1 MKNPKTPA
9 RLPRKAPSNQTGGTA
24 WGKKLAAEFSRM
36 VQSADMKMLILLN
49 FPYIIAFYMVEKAAW
64 LYRHCNGDSVVDR
77 LMVLFMNFGLA
88 YKSVLPSFHP
98 FDLMVGLVGAA
109 ALKAVIYFKGKNAKK
124 YRQGEEYG
132 SARWGNQKD
141 IEPFIDPVF
150 ENNVILTQTERLMM
164 SGRPKHP
171 KYARNKNVIVIGGSG
186 SGKTRFYVKPN
197 LMQMPQKVSYVVTD
211 PKGTIIIECGKMLS
225 DAGYKIKV
233 LNTINFKKSMRY
245 NPFHY
250 IRSEK
255 DILKLVN
262 TIIANTKGDGEKSGE
277 DFWIKA
283 ERLLYCALIGYIW
296 YEAPEEEQNFS
307 TLLEFINASE
317 AREDDETFKN
327 AVDELFEELEQ
338 KKPEHFAVR
347 QYKKY
352 KLAAGVVCSKRL
364 LNQAVGKS
372 LRTHNLK
379 PKKGAQVMRKNEKIT
394 ALYERLSRDDF
405 GKDDDQQRESNSIS
419 NQKAMLEEFAAR
431 QGFTNIVH
439 FTDDGISGTCF
450 DRPGFLAM
458 MKEVEAGNVE
468 YLCIKDMSRMG
479 RDYLKVGQIME
490 ILRQRGVRLIAI
502 NDGVDSARGDDD
514 FTPFRNIMN
523 EYYARDTSR
532 KIRSTFQSKGKSGKH
547 LTGTVIYGYLWNEAR
562 DQWLVDPEAAEV
574 VKRIFAMTIDG
585 YGPYQIAS
593 KLKEE
598 KILIP
603 SAYLAQHGE
612 GVNKNKTF
620 KDVYGW
626 GSSTICNILE
636 KREYLGHTI
645 NFKTRK
651 HFKDKKSHYVPE
663 DEWTIFEN
671 THEPIID
678 QQTFDLVQKIRGNV
692 RRYPDGWGEAAPLT
706 GLLYCADCGGKMY
719 VHRTNNGKRISQYTC
734 SQYSKVPVG
743 KLCKT
748 QHRINEDVVLS
759 LVSEMLKAIAEYA
772 KHDRAEF
779 VRVVQ
784 EAQSSQQTAEVR
796 KQRTRLAT
804 AKQRVSELEVLLCKI
819 YEDNILGKLSD
830 SRYATLDAQ
839 YEKEQSE
846 LTAEISVLEKAIKSY
861 EKHEKDADRFI
872 ALIDKYEN
880 FDKLTIAMLNEFIE
894 KILVHE
900 RDRKGSIQTT
910 QEVEIY
916 FNFVG
921 RFVPPAFGEV
931 ELTPEELEEIRKREE
946 RKDRLHQNY
955 LKRKASGAQKRYE
968 DKIKERKKAEIEA
981 KKAAIRAEDIAK
993 GVFVPVSSLPQREPM
1008 KGVQTA

>member
-1 MKNPKTPA
+1 MNTKQ
-9 RLPRKAPSNQTGGTA
+9 L
-24 WGKKLAAEFSRM
+24 KK
-36 VQSADMKMLILLN
+36 QLILN
-49 FPYIIAFYMVEKAAW
+49 IPYIILGLLATNLGEAWRIAAGVNASEKIQSLVLDGVFATAFS
-64 LYRHCNGDSVVDR
+64 NP
-77 LMVLFMNFGLA
+77 
-88 YKSVLPSFHP
+88 LPSLYP
-98 FDLMVGLVGAA
+98 ADLLVGIACGA
-109 ALKAVIYFKGKNAKK
+109 ALRLAVYLKGKNAKK
-124 YRQGEEYG
+124 FRHNEEYG
-132 SARWGNQKD
+132 SARWGRHAD
-141 IEPFIDPVF
+141 IEPFEDPVF
-150 ENNVILTQTERLMM
+150 ANNVILSQSERITM
-164 SGRPKHP
+164 SSRPKIP
-171 KYARNKNVIVIGGSG
+171 KYARNKNVLVVGGSG
-186 SGKTRFYVKPN
+186 SGKTRFFIKPN
-197 LMQMPQKVSYVVTD
+197 LLQMHSSYVVTD
-211 PKGTIIIECGKMLS
+211 PKGGLVNEVGNALYKN
-225 DAGYKIKV
+225 GYRMKV
-233 LNTINFKKSMRY
+233 FNTINFSKSMHY
-245 NPFHY
+245 NPFAYLH
-250 IRSEK
+250 SEK
-255 DILKLVN
+255 DILKLV
-262 TIIANTKGDGEKSGE
+262 TTLIANTKGESKGGD
-277 DFWIKA
+277 DFWLKA
-283 ERLLYCALIGYIW
+283 ETLLYTALIGYIH

-307 TLLEFINASE
+307 TLLEMINAME
-317 AREDDETFKN
+317 VREDDEEFKN
-327 AVDELFEELEQ
+327 PVDMMFDELAEQ
-338 KKPEHFAVR
+338 NPDHFAVR
-347 QYKKY
+347 QYAKY

-562 DQWLVDPEAAEV
+562 DQWLVDPEAADV

-598 KILIP
+598 KVLIP
-603 SAYLAQHGE
+603 SAYLARHGE

-743 KLCKT
+743 KLCTT

-784 EAQSSQQTAEVR
+784 EAQSSQQTAEVK

-846 LTAEISVLEKAIKSY
+846 LTAEISVLEKAVKSY

-910 QEVEIY
+910 QELEIY

-955 LKRKASGAQKRYE
+955 LKRKANGKQKEYE
-968 DKIKERKKAEIEA
+968 ERTKAKKKAEIEA
-981 KKAAIRAEDIAK
+981 RKQAIRTEDIAR
-993 GVFVPVSSLPQREPM
+993 GVFIPVSSLPQLGPR
-1008 KGVQTA
+1008 KGA

>member
-1 MKNPKTPA
+1 MKPEI
-9 RLPRKAPSNQTGGTA
+9 
-24 WGKKLAAEFSRM
+24 KKL
-36 VQSADMKMLILLN
+36 LILNL
-49 FPYIIAFYMVEKAAW
+49 PYLLFVWLFDKVGAAVRLSPGADASAKLLHLGDGFTAAFSSIA
-64 LYRHCNGDSVVDR
+64 
-77 LMVLFMNFGLA
+77 
-88 YKSVLPSFHP
+88 PSFHP
-98 FDLMVGLVGAA
+98 ADL
-109 ALKAVIYFKGKNAKK
+109 ALGIAGAVIVRLIIYTKGKNAKK
-124 YRQGEEYG
+124 YRRGTEYG
-132 SARWGNQKD
+132 SARWGGADD
-141 IEPFIDPVF
+141 IKPYTDPVF
-150 ENNVILTQTERLMM
+150 ENNIPLTQTERLTMN
-164 SGRPKHP
+164 SRPKQP
-171 KYARNKNVIVIGGSG
+171 KYARNKNILVIGGSG
-186 SGKTRFYVKPN
+186 SGKTRFFVKPS
-197 LMQMPQKVSYVVTD
+197 LMQCTSKDFPTSYIVTD
-211 PKGTIIIECGKMLS
+211 PKGTLILETGKMLQR
-225 DAGYKIKV
+225 YKYRIKV
-233 LNTINFKKSMRY
+233 LNTINFKKSMKY
-245 NPFHY
+245 NPFAY
-250 IRSEK
+250 LRSEK

-277 DFWIKA
+277 DFWVKA
-283 ERLLYCALIGYIW
+283 EKLYYTALIGYIW
-296 YEAPEEEQNFS
+296 YEAPEDEKNFT
-307 TLLEFINASE
+307 TLLEMINASE
-317 AREDDETFKN
+317 AREDDEDFQN
-327 AVDELFEELEQ
+327 PVDLMFERLEE
-338 KKPEHFAVR
+338 KDPEHFAVK

-547 LTGTVIYGYLWNEAR
+547 LTGTVIYGYLWNGAR
-562 DQWLVDPEAAEV
+562 DQWLVDPEAADV

-593 KLKEE
+593 KLKSE
-598 KILIP
+598 KVLIP

-678 QQTFDLVQKIRGNV
+678 QQTFDLVQKIRVNV

-743 KLCKT
+743 KLCTT

-784 EAQSSQQTAEVR
+784 EAQSSQQTAEVK

-846 LTAEISVLEKAIKSY
+846 LTVEISDLEKAIKSY

-968 DKIKERKKAEIEA
+968 DKIKERKKTEIEA